1 MFGAT
6 LELGALRSA
15 RNGGEWLVLST
26 LPAAL
31 AEQVSAE
38 PDGAAGSSAHRLRV
52 AAMAMGQ
59 ERARGSG
66 SNRAVT
72 TGTSGH

>member
-1 MFGAT
+1 M
-6 LELGALRSA
+6 
-15 RNGGEWLVLST
+15 LST

-38 PDGAAGSSAHRLRV
+38 PDGAAGSSGHCLRV

-66 SNRAVT
+66 SSRAVT
-72 TGTSGH
+72 TGTSGHAVIAIMPPTVWPSSSQVV